1 MSLVAE
7 IVVTTIVGVVA
18 VILLLVAVVGDHTR
32 TAWLAFGFGIVAHA
46 LFLDARMRWRE
57 AHRYTGDLRSIN

>member
-7 IVVTTIVGVVA
+7 IVWTAVLACVA

-32 TAWLAFGFGIVAHA
+32 TAWLAFGVGIVAHA
-46 LFLDARMRWRE
+46 LFLDSRMRWRE
-57 AHRYTGDLRSIN
+57 AQRYGGELRSIN

>member
-7 IVVTTIVGVVA
+7 IVLTTVLGCLA

-32 TAWLAFGFGIVAHA
+32 TVWVAFGLGIVAHA
-46 LFLDARMRWRE
+46 LFLDSRMRWRE
-57 AHRYTGDLRSIN
+57 AQRYNGELRSIN